1 MKNNISININYI
13 EEYKNIMKNT
23 NLQKGYQE
31 IIKLFRY
38 LKIYF
43 EKEMPEFKFTSNI
56 VENNMD
62 YSYFQFT
69 NDKLKKNK
77 LKIVFVFIHKE
88 FKFQIWL
95 SGINRNIQNIYKNTK
110 YNLSINPNKTDYIL
124 SKDLNLNYNDLKQSL
139 IYLKKEVYSFINDII
154 NNE

>member
-43 EKEMPEFKFTSNI
+43 EKEMP
-56 VENNMD
+56 
-62 YSYFQFT
+62 
-69 NDKLKKNK
+69 
-77 LKIVFVFIHKE
+77 
-88 FKFQIWL
+88 
-95 SGINRNIQNIYKNTK
+95 
-110 YNLSINPNKTDYIL
+110 
-124 SKDLNLNYNDLKQSL
+124 
-139 IYLKKEVYSFINDII
+139 
-154 NNE
+154 

>member
-38 LKIYF
+38 LKVYF

>member
-139 IYLKKEVYSFINDII
+139 IY
-154 NNE
+154 